1 MKYIKKNRKE
11 DEKKVM
17 STRVRSIVFDAF
29 QNASEAAK
37 NYGYSIS
44 LSDVV
49 EIALLETISELA
61 EEIGINYL
69 DEEYKK
75 LQKGWDE
82 AFEKEIDEYTKA
94 RKKGRIIMEINHCMK
109 LLKDSQIFNE
119 KEMSEIKPGV
129 ESYMGVLYSDK
140 YRGGRDGSIAYVTAL
155 HEAELKGDSL
165 PEHSVWLKNYIKD
178 IEDYVDA
185 NLENDLDE
193 NALTAKKYID
203 QLSTKTFP
211 GSNKSSDKKEK
222 S

>member
-1 MKYIKKNRKE
+1 MKYIKQNRKE

-37 NYGYSIS
+37 DYGYSIS

-49 EIALLETISELA
+49 EIALLETIAELA

-69 DEEYKK
+69 DEEHKK
-75 LQKGWDE
+75 LQKSWDE
-82 AFEKEIDEYTKA
+82 EYEKEIDEYIQQ
-94 RKKGRIIMEINHCMK
+94 KKKSRIIFEINQCMK

-140 YRGGRDGSIAYVTAL
+140 YRGGRDGSIAL
-155 HEAELKGDSL
+155 
-165 PEHSVWLKNYIKD
+165 N
-178 IEDYVDA
+178 
-185 NLENDLDE
+185 
-193 NALTAKKYID
+193 
-203 QLSTKTFP
+203 
-211 GSNKSSDKKEK
+211 
-222 S
+222 